1 MITPK
6 QGAWGA
12 HTSVPSPSLW
22 PSPQGRFGV
31 PDPQSS
37 SEPGGRWQPTGGG
50 SLLSISLPAHHTQV
64 AATRAK
70 VVKGEVGPF
79 EVAGPLDLHWPLL
92 HKNLSKLCPVGPEAG
107 LWGQPCWSFCHTGPN
122 TSVPVLGECY
132 HHWLLRKSLRWG
144 NLPAPSKSWELPLPS
159 FSLGAGGGGGGKGM
173 DSSSILG
180 SAGMRGGPRGGMTV
194 TVYGALPVSLACC
207 VISWNPHKTCHPR
220 PGV

>member
-159 FSLGAGGGGGGKGM
+159 FSLGAGGGGAAGRGWTAALSWGQQGCEVGLEGG
-173 DSSSILG
+173 
-180 SAGMRGGPRGGMTV
+180 
-194 TVYGALPVSLACC
+194 
-207 VISWNPHKTCHPR
+207 
-220 PGV
+220 